1 MALASVDFDYVRGLV
16 QRDSAIVLDAGK
28 EYLVEARL
36 APLVASEGFN
46 SLSELVSSLRSR
58 PSAALQQKVI
68 DCMTTNES
76 SFFRDIHPF
85 EALRKTI
92 LPNLIARRQTERR
105 LSIWCGACSS
115 GQEPY
120 TVAMILRE
128 NFPALLNW
136 RVDIHATDISPTML
150 ARARAGKFNQL
161 EVNRGLP
168 APLLVKYFHKFE
180 GGWQIREDLRTMIQF
195 KDLNLAKP
203 WPLLPN
209 FDLVLMRNVLIYF
222 DLATKREIFARIRKV
237 LRTDG
242 TLFLGG
248 AETTVGIDDSFD
260 RNMVG
265 TAVCYR
271 MRGAPSL
278 TDPQPGMVPTT
289 GITRALPSVI

>member
-1 MALASVDFDYVRGLV
+1 MALATVDFDYVRTLV
-16 QRDSAIVLDAGK
+16 QRDSAIVLDTGK

-46 SLSELVSSLRSR
+46 SLSEMVGSLRAKPSSL
-58 PSAALQQKVI
+58 LQQKII

-105 LSIWCGACSS
+105 LSLWCGACSS

-120 TVAMILRE
+120 TVAMTLRE
-128 NFPALLNW
+128 HFPVLQNW
-136 RVDIHATDISPTML
+136 RVDFLATDISPTML

-180 GGWQIREDLRTMIQF
+180 GGWQIREDMRAMIQF
-195 KDLNLAKP
+195 KELNLAKP
-203 WPLLPN
+203 WPLMPSV
-209 FDLVLMRNVLIYF
+209 DLVLMRNVLIYF
-222 DLATKREIFARIRKV
+222 DLATKREIFGRIRKV
-237 LRTDG
+237 LRPDG

-248 AETTVGIDDSFD
+248 AETTVSVDDSFD
-260 RNMVG
+260 RTPVG
-265 TAVCYR
+265 PAVCYR
-271 MRGAPSL
+271 LRGAPSL
-278 TDPQPGMVPTT
+278 ADTGAVAPASGATRPLPT
-289 GITRALPSVI
+289 AV